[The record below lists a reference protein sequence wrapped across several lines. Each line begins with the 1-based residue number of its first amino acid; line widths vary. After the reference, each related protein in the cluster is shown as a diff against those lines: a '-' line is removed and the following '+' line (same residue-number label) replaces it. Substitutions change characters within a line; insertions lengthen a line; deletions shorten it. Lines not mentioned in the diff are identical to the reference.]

1 MRHWTIGV
9 ATFWLWLVH
18 TSALAQ
24 TEGFAIGRLDI
35 AERGSDWIV
44 ADSLDLRGD
53 VRPAL
58 GVVLDYAHRPL
69 VLFARDGTELAP
81 IVRDQFFG
89 YFGGS
94 LTVVDRL
101 RLGLTVPVAFVT
113 EGTSARVMSQTIRAK
128 EGPSY
133 GDLRFSGDVRLFGVY
148 GDPVTLAIGAQLFLA
163 SGSREAF
170 TGDGK
175 LRFAPHIAVAGQVGH
190 FEYALRATFH
200 YRTQDEEVA
209 GVRMGSELGI
219 AAAVGVSAFDRVL
232 LIGPEL
238 FGSTVVVNDQ
248 AFERSSTPL
257 ELLFG
262 VHVRPRHFRFGVAAG
277 RGLTRGVGSPDVRVV
292 GLLTWAP
299 SMERAEVLRACPD
312 RPSTQPGCPQP
323 QDRDLDEV
331 LDDDDACPDHPGI
344 ASSDSAQNG
353 CPQRKDRDGDGV
365 FDTLDACPDSAGV
378 ATGDARDGCP
388 PDRDGD
394 GIFDADDACP
404 DAAGFVQTDRK
415 LHGCTAAQ
423 PQ

>member
-18 TSALAQ
+18 ASVLAQ
-24 TEGFAIGRLDI
+24 TEGFAIGRLNI
-35 AERGSDWIV
+35 ADRGSDWFV

-69 VLFARDGTELAP
+69 VLRARDGAELAP

-94 LTVVDRL
+94 FTVVDRL

-113 EGTSARVMSQTIRAK
+113 EGTSTRVMSEPIAAK
-128 EGPSY
+128 EGASY

-163 SGSREAF
+163 SGSRESF
-170 TGDGK
+170 TGDGT
-175 LRFAPHIAVAGQVGH
+175 LRFAPHISVAGQLGRL
-190 FEYALRATFH
+190 EYALRASFH
-200 YRTQDEEVA
+200 YRTQDQVVA
-209 GVRMGSELGI
+209 GVRMGSELGV
-219 AAAVGVSAFDRVL
+219 AAAIGVSAFQRLL

-248 AFERSSTPL
+248 AFERASTPL

-262 VHVRPRHFRFGVAAG
+262 VHLRPKNFRFGVAAG
-277 RGLTRGVGSPDVRVV
+277 RGLTRGVGSPDLRVV
-292 GLLTWAP
+292 GSLEWAP
-299 SMERAEVLRACPD
+299 SIARDEVLEALDACSE
-312 RPSTQPGCPQP
+312 RTSGCPLK
-323 QDRDLDEV
+323 QDRDLDAI

-344 ASSDSAQNG
+344 PSSDSARNG
-353 CPQRKDRDGDGV
+353 CPQRKDRDHDGV
-365 FDTLDACPDSAGV
+365 FDTLDACPDVAGL

-404 DAAGFVQTDRK
+404 DAPGYVQADRA
-415 LHGCTAAQ
+415 LHGCTA